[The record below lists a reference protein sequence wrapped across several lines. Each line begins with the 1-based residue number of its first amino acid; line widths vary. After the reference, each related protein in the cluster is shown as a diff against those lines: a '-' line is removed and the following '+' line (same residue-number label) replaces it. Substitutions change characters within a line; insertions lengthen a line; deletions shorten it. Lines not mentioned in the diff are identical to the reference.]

1 MFVIGLF
8 HRCQNAINPIRGVD
22 EPSALLYTGRKGVQ
36 CAPFLNVEWKK
47 PSDRVSAGVT
57 ARKQTGDRKGDE
69 IKEMQK
75 LPRVLLRALRN
86 SRCLSAITS
95 PGHAC
100 SNTHFV
106 FVFLNGMTQCENCP
120 QPAWYQKAALL
131 QQGGARQKRF
141 HSVMI
146 GWVILPSFSFFLC
159 IWCQSLF
166 VWRVLF
172 ILFPKDS
179 TLRRGKLL
187 ENMCNRYNK

>member
-1 MFVIGLF
+1 M
-8 HRCQNAINPIRGVD
+8 
-22 EPSALLYTGRKGVQ
+22 
-36 CAPFLNVEWKK
+36 
-47 PSDRVSAGVT
+47 SAGVT

-106 FVFLNGMTQCENCP
+106 FVFLNGTTQCENCP

-146 GWVILPSFSFFLC
+146 GWVILPSFSFFFMHLVSVSLC
-159 IWCQSLF
+159 LTGPLYSFSQRLHTEERQIIRKYVQSL
-166 VWRVLF
+166 
-172 ILFPKDS
+172 
-179 TLRRGKLL
+179 
-187 ENMCNRYNK
+187 